1 MNYDTMNKL
10 EEIIEKL
17 EALVQ
22 HDLND
27 QVVTSLDKIKIWFN
41 ETYAAV
47 EEKEADMEEALL
59 EKYHELVAK
68 VQQRIESSKNQKA
81 SEESNNLTLKR
92 EIIEALKKLSEEVNS
107 LGESYNLFNALKD
120 KWKSIGN
127 VPEKQYLNLQRDYR
141 FYNEKFH
148 YNIGLYKES
157 KEVDLKKN
165 LQLKEELLERLK
177 QISEKVNIKEIEN
190 QVRTLQNEW
199 DEIGPTFNEEWERL
213 RDLFKE
219 YLNTAY
225 QKIQEHHHVI
235 FESMMA
241 NMKLK
246 IALAE
251 KVEAIDI
258 SAYNNPK
265 KWEDATKEILAIQEE
280 YKKIGF
286 ARKQDNE
293 KIWERFRKAC
303 NHFFDSKKTYY
314 DSLKEKNQVGRS
326 EKESLIEKVQKF
338 KDSNDWA
345 YATDAIIKLQQSW
358 KQTATA
364 GHQMDNKLWETFR
377 NHCDDFFNAKKHY
390 YETLDERQADNLSKK
405 QAVIVKIQ
413 NFNASGNIEQDLTQ
427 IDALKLEFEAI
438 DFVPKKDK
446 EKISAL
452 YKDAIGSIYSKLNIG
467 KDELENMRF
476 NSKLEALRNAPNAIT
491 EIRNEIQYWR
501 ERQQKMEN
509 SISQKENNMA
519 FFSKNKNTSDLLSG
533 VQEEINSEKE
543 ALVIVKEK
551 IKKLRGIL
559 PSNS

>member
-22 HDLND
+22 QDLND
-27 QVVTSLDKIKIWFN
+27 QVTSNLDKIKIWFN
-41 ETYAAV
+41 ETYAAA
-47 EEKEADMEEALL
+47 EEKEADMEAALV

-68 VQQRIESSKNQKA
+68 VHQKIDTYKNQKA

-190 QVRTLQNEW
+190 QVRILQNEW

-413 NFNASGNIEQDLTQ
+413 NFNASGNIEEDLTQ

>member
-1 MNYDTMNKL
+1 MNKL
-10 EEIIEKL
+10 EEIISKL
-17 EALVQ
+17 EDLIQ
-22 HDLND
+22 QELND
-27 QVVTSLDKIKIWFN
+27 HVLTGFDKIKSMFAEYNI
-41 ETYAAV
+41 EKA
-47 EEKEADMEEALL
+47 EKEAEDEVASDNTLI
-59 EKYHELVAK
+59 EKYEELVAK
-68 VQQRIESSKNQKA
+68 FHQKIEGSKNQKA
-81 SEESNNLTLKR
+81 GEESNNLNLKR
-92 EIIEALKKLSEEVNS
+92 EIIEALKKLSDEVNS

-120 KWKSIGN
+120 KWKAIGN

-157 KEVDLKKN
+157 KEVDLRKN
-165 LQLKEELLERLK
+165 LKLKEDLLERLK
-177 QISEKVNIKEIEN
+177 QISEKINIKEIEA

-251 KVEAIDI
+251 KVEAIDVSI
-258 SAYNNPK
+258 YTNPK
-265 KWEDATKEILAIQEE
+265 KWEDATKEILAIQDE

-293 KIWERFRKAC
+293 KIWERFRKSC
-303 NHFFDSKKTYY
+303 NHFFDSKKAYY
-314 DSLKEKNQVGRS
+314 DSLKEKNQVGKS
-326 EKESLIEKVQKF
+326 EKESLIDKVAKL
-338 KDSNDWA
+338 KDSIDWA
-345 YATDAIIKLQQSW
+345 YSTDAIIRLQQSW

-364 GHQMDNKLWETFR
+364 GHLMDNKLWEIFR
-377 NHCDDFFNAKKHY
+377 NHCDHFFNAKNNY
-390 YETLDERQADNLSKK
+390 YETLDERQADNLAKK

-413 NFNASGNIEQDLTQ
+413 TFASIGVIEKDLAQ
-427 IDALKLEFEAI
+427 IEELKQEFDAI

-446 EKISAL
+446 EKILSL
-452 YKDAIGSIYSKLNIG
+452 YKDAIGSVYTKLNIG

-476 NSKLEALRNAPNAIT
+476 NSKLESLKIAPNAIT

-509 SISQKENNMA
+509 NISQKENNMA

-533 VQEEINSEKE
+533 VQQEIDTEKE
-543 ALVIVKEK
+543 ELLIVKEK
-551 IKKLRGIL
+551 IKKLRGII
-559 PSNS
+559 PQNS

>member
-165 LQLKEELLERLK
+165 LQLKEDLLERLK

>member
-41 ETYAAV
+41 ETYAAA

-165 LQLKEELLERLK
+165 LQLKEDLLERLK

-543 ALVIVKEK
+543 ALLIVKEK

>member
-41 ETYAAV
+41 ETYASA

-258 SAYNNPK
+258 STYNNPK

>member
-491 EIRNEIQYWR
+491 EIRNDIQYWR

>member
-501 ERQQKMEN
+501 ETQQKMEN

-559 PSNS
+559 PSNG

>member
-41 ETYAAV
+41 ETYASA

>member
-1 MNYDTMNKL
+1 
-10 EEIIEKL
+10 
-17 EALVQ
+17 
-22 HDLND
+22 
-27 QVVTSLDKIKIWFN
+27 
-41 ETYAAV
+41 
-47 EEKEADMEEALL
+47 
-59 EKYHELVAK
+59 
-68 VQQRIESSKNQKA
+68 
-81 SEESNNLTLKR
+81 
-92 EIIEALKKLSEEVNS
+92 
-107 LGESYNLFNALKD
+107 
-120 KWKSIGN
+120 
-127 VPEKQYLNLQRDYR
+127 
-141 FYNEKFH
+141 
-148 YNIGLYKES
+148 
-157 KEVDLKKN
+157 
-165 LQLKEELLERLK
+165 LK

-190 QVRTLQNEW
+190 QVRILQNEW

-413 NFNASGNIEQDLTQ
+413 NFNASGNIEEDLTQ

>member
-22 HDLND
+22 QDLND
-27 QVVTSLDKIKIWFN
+27 QVTSNLDKIKIWFN
-41 ETYAAV
+41 ETYAAA
-47 EEKEADMEEALL
+47 EEKEADMEAALV

-68 VQQRIESSKNQKA
+68 VHQKIDTYKNQKA

-165 LQLKEELLERLK
+165 LQLKEEFLERLK

-190 QVRTLQNEW
+190 QVRILQNEW

-413 NFNASGNIEQDLTQ
+413 NFNASGNIEEDLTQ

>member
-165 LQLKEELLERLK
+165 LQLKEDLLERLK

-559 PSNS
+559 PSNG